1 MATCRCWYQDQYDW
15 GRILFFDGW
24 IMLAWLVNVVS
35 YGFALRCDAPAP
47 GCEGEA
53 RGNAANV
60 TPRQRVMTMAVLA
73 QEQQDTNVRVAV
85 H

>member
-60 TPRQRVMTMAVLA
+60 NASA
-73 QEQQDTNVRVAV
+73 
-85 H
+85 